1 MEGPPPSCKGLP
13 GTLRGDWRRCEG
25 EAAPPGCQASR
36 RAPRNGAARRSAAAA
51 AICRRGAAA
60 PVGEH
65 RRGWAG
71 AFGLVRV
78 PFCPCCRRHAP
89 GRLRVHVRR
98 RPAASDAAEPGRH
111 APQAAGS
118 GLLTPRSRLTL
129 RWFGCWLA
137 RAGARRG
144 AAGDLWA
151 ARCAGGPGRTG
162 CRAWGAAVGA
172 LPSVKRLLEE
182 AVQSEGFDADYTR
195 VVRVLESRAGIE
207 LHDGGG
213 TDGAHGDYTAPPF
226 VSGNRA
232 AKKQKA
238 K

>member
-71 AFGLVRV
+71 PFGLVRV

-98 RPAASDAAEPGRH
+98 RPAASDAAELGRH
-111 APQAAGS
+111 APQVAGS
-118 GLLTPRSRLTL
+118 GLLTPRSWLTL
-129 RWFGCWLA
+129 PSFGCWLA
-137 RAGARRG
+137 RAGA
-144 AAGDLWA
+144 
-151 ARCAGGPGRTG
+151 T
-162 CRAWGAAVGA
+162 
-172 LPSVKRLLEE
+172 
-182 AVQSEGFDADYTR
+182 
-195 VVRVLESRAGIE
+195 
-207 LHDGGG
+207 
-213 TDGAHGDYTAPPF
+213 
-226 VSGNRA
+226 RA
-232 AKKQKA
+232 ACLLYTSDA
-238 K
+238 ADE

>member
-1 MEGPPPSCKGLP
+1 M
-13 GTLRGDWRRCEG
+13 
-25 EAAPPGCQASR
+25 
-36 RAPRNGAARRSAAAA
+36 
-51 AICRRGAAA
+51 
-60 PVGEH
+60 
-65 RRGWAG
+65 
-71 AFGLVRV
+71 
-78 PFCPCCRRHAP
+78 
-89 GRLRVHVRR
+89 
-98 RPAASDAAEPGRH
+98 
-111 APQAAGS
+111 
-118 GLLTPRSRLTL
+118 
-129 RWFGCWLA
+129 
-137 RAGARRG
+137 
-144 AAGDLWA
+144 
-151 ARCAGGPGRTG
+151 GGPGWTG
-162 CRAWGAAVGA
+162 DRAWGAAVGA

>member
-1 MEGPPPSCKGLP
+1 
-13 GTLRGDWRRCEG
+13 
-25 EAAPPGCQASR
+25 
-36 RAPRNGAARRSAAAA
+36 
-51 AICRRGAAA
+51 
-60 PVGEH
+60 
-65 RRGWAG
+65 
-71 AFGLVRV
+71 
-78 PFCPCCRRHAP
+78 
-89 GRLRVHVRR
+89 
-98 RPAASDAAEPGRH
+98 
-111 APQAAGS
+111 
-118 GLLTPRSRLTL
+118 LL
-129 RWFGCWLA
+129 

-144 AAGDLWA
+144 AATEPRA
-151 ARCAGGPGRTG
+151 AGCVGGPGWTG
-162 CRAWGAAVGA
+162 DRAWGAAVGA